1 MTDAP
6 TSSTPSRLAGRAL
19 SCVRDDR
26 VLFSGLGFAV
36 DEGEALVIEGRNG
49 TGKTTLLRAVC
60 GIRRPDEG
68 EILWGDESIER
79 LGPEYHRHVAYVG
92 HNDGV
97 KRELTVAENLRMAR
111 ALGSEGELTIGEALR
126 RVHLAG
132 FEDVVASN
140 LSAGQRRRLAL
151 ARLLVTDSLLWVL
164 DEPFTSLDRHG
175 IGIVEELMA
184 AHVANGGMLVMT
196 SHHEVSLHR
205 TAVHRLNLSA

>member
-1 MTDAP
+1 MPSPATKPDA
-6 TSSTPSRLAGRAL
+6 RLTGRAL
-19 SCVRDDR
+19 SCIRDDR
-26 VLFSGLGFAV
+26 TLFSDLGFGV
-36 DEGEALVIEGRNG
+36 DTGEALIIEGRNG
-49 TGKTTLLRAVC
+49 TGKTTLLRAIC

-68 EILWGDESIER
+68 EILWGGASIER

-111 ALGSEGELTIGEALR
+111 ALGTEGRLSIAEALHK
-126 RVHLAG
+126 VHLAG
-132 FEDVVASN
+132 FEDVPASN

-184 AHVANGGMLVMT
+184 EHVARGGMLVMT
-196 SHHEVSLHR
+196 SHHEVAMHR

>member
-1 MTDAP
+1 MSSSATKPDA
-6 TSSTPSRLAGRAL
+6 RLTGRAL
-19 SCVRDDR
+19 SCIRDDR
-26 VLFSGLGFAV
+26 TLFSDLGFGV
-36 DEGEALVIEGRNG
+36 DTGEALIIEGRNG
-49 TGKTTLLRAVC
+49 TGKTTLLRAIC

-68 EILWGDESIER
+68 EILWGGESIER

-111 ALGSEGELTIGEALR
+111 ALGSEGRLSIAEALR
-126 RVHLAG
+126 KVHLAG
-132 FEDVVASN
+132 FEDVPASN

-184 AHVANGGMLVMT
+184 EHVARGGMLVMT
-196 SHHEVSLHR
+196 SHHEVSMHR

>member
-1 MTDAP
+1 MP
-6 TSSTPSRLAGRAL
+6 SPSTKKTTRLAGRAL

-26 VLFSGLGFAV
+26 TLFSGLGFGV
-36 DEGEALVIEGRNG
+36 DIGEALIIEGRNG
-49 TGKTTLLRAVC
+49 TGKTTLLRAIC

-68 EILWGDESIER
+68 EILWDGESIER
-79 LGPEYHRHVAYVG
+79 LGPDYHRHVAYVG

-97 KRELTVAENLRMAR
+97 KRELTAAENLRMAR
-111 ALGSEGELTIGEALR
+111 ALGSEGRLSIAETLT
-126 RVHLAG
+126 RVRLAG
-132 FEDVVASN
+132 FEDVPASN

-175 IGIVEELMA
+175 IGIVEELMT
-184 AHVANGGMLVMT
+184 AHVAHGGMLVMT
-196 SHHEVSLHR
+196 SHHEVSMHR

>member
-1 MTDAP
+1 M
-6 TSSTPSRLAGRAL
+6 SSPATKPAARLTGRAL

-26 VLFSGLGFAV
+26 TLFTGLGFGV
-36 DEGEALVIEGRNG
+36 DTGEALIIEGRNG
-49 TGKTTLLRAVC
+49 TGKTTLLRAIC
-60 GIRRPDEG
+60 SIRRPDEG
-68 EILWGDESIER
+68 EILWGGESIER

-111 ALGSEGELTIGEALR
+111 ALGSVGRMSIAEALT

-132 FEDVVASN
+132 FDDVPASN

-184 AHVANGGMLVMT
+184 AHVASGGMLVMT
-196 SHHEVSLHR
+196 SHHEVSMHR